1 MNELILGLITF
12 FTSTIAGIV
21 GVGGGMMLIV
31 ILPSFLPLNALIPIH
46 GLTQVSSNL
55 SRAIFGYKDV
65 QYEVIPKF
73 LLGSAIGIGIFA
85 AVLNLI
91 SLEYV
96 PLFIGIYIL
105 LSLWSEKFNEKIK
118 RYESYLLAGFFQT
131 GLSMVVG
138 AIGPLTMTLLFKDYE
153 DKNKVVATGAALMSI
168 THILKVFVFMYF
180 GFVFFDYIGVI
191 IAMIIGAVSGSWVAT
206 KLRDEIDGKRFT
218 IILKVLLSALAIQVI
233 VKVFIQKTSKLIL

>member
-73 LLGSAIGIGIFA
+73 LLGSAIGIGMFA
-85 AVLNLI
+85 AVLSLI

-96 PLFIGIYIL
+96 PLFIGVYIL

-118 RYESYLLAGFFQT
+118 RYENYFLAGFFQT

-138 AIGPLTMTLLFKDYE
+138 ATGPLTMTLLLKDYK
-153 DKNKVVATGAALMSI
+153 DKDKVVATGAALMSI

-191 IAMIIGAVSGSWVAT
+191 VTMIIGAVAGSWVGT
-206 KLRDEIDGKRFT
+206 KLRDKIDGKKFI
-218 IILKVLLSALAIQVI
+218 IILKVLLTALAIQVI
-233 VKVFIQKTSKLIL
+233 VKVFI

>member
-96 PLFIGIYIL
+96 PLFIGVYIL

-118 RYESYLLAGFFQT
+118 KYESYFLAGFFQT

-138 AIGPLTMTLLFKDYE
+138 ATGPLTMTLLFKDYE

-191 IAMIIGAVSGSWVAT
+191 VAMIIGAVSGSWVAT

-233 VKVFIQKTSKLIL
+233 VKVFI

>member
-1 MNELILGLITF
+1 MDELILGLITF

-96 PLFIGIYIL
+96 PLFIGVYIL

-118 RYESYLLAGFFQT
+118 KYESYFLAGFFQT

-138 AIGPLTMTLLFKDYE
+138 ATGPLTMTLLFKDYE

-191 IAMIIGAVSGSWVAT
+191 VAMIIGAVSGSWVAT

-233 VKVFIQKTSKLIL
+233 VKVFI

>member
-96 PLFIGIYIL
+96 PLFIGVYIL

-118 RYESYLLAGFFQT
+118 KYESYFLAGFFQT

-138 AIGPLTMTLLFKDYE
+138 ATGPLTMTLLFKDYE

-191 IAMIIGAVSGSWVAT
+191 I
-206 KLRDEIDGKRFT
+206 LE
-218 IILKVLLSALAIQVI
+218 
-233 VKVFIQKTSKLIL
+233 